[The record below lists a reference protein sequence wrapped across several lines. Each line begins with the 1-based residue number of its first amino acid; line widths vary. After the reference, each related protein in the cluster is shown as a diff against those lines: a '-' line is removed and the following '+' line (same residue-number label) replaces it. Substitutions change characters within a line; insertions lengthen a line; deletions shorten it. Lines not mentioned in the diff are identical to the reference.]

1 MEVIVLDYCYSKYCP
16 ICNVFGSYPHLCS
29 RCMGCFFVQYTAPKE
44 HNVKAVCTIS
54 YDEIKKWF
62 LETDETERKQFILD
76 KASEIKANMELELF
90 ESFLQDF
97 YNDEDTVTWTQPAR
111 SGKKFDLDLLK
122 NSVEYLWNDRFNVYN
137 PPIDSKEEFNR
148 KFYEAVSSTMICPD
162 WDSLANRINPV
173 VLEVFEEEMGGE

>member
-1 MEVIVLDYCYSKYCP
+1 
-16 ICNVFGSYPHLCS
+16 
-29 RCMGCFFVQYTAPKE
+29 MGCFFVQYTAPKE

-54 YDEIKKWF
+54 YDEVKRWY
-62 LETDETERKQFILD
+62 LELNENEKKQFISD
-76 KASEIKANMELELF
+76 KSRKIRTNLEMALF
-90 ESFLQDF
+90 ESILKDL
-97 YNDEDTVTWTQPAR
+97 YNGEDIVTCSQQAR
-111 SGKKFDLDLLK
+111 SGKQFYLDFLK

-173 VLEVFEEEMGGE
+173 VLEVFEEEMGGK